1 MAGTFPIH
9 LATGKIMLLQCACSS
24 GTSVQSQSLGHANGA
39 VACCSLLF
47 VAPSHQPKNWEE
59 GITPIDCFPLFK
71 RDVEWIGTVGYSWSI
86 RRCGKM
92 GSKASGTASV
102 TSSVGEDFVLLLVC
116 FAQSKEKISS
126 IECTRKKVWFL
137 KMSSVAHVNYLVGI
151 LSFTQFARR
160 PRPWTN

>member
-59 GITPIDCFPLFK
+59 GITPIDCFSLFK
-71 RDVEWIGTVGYSWSI
+71 HDVEWIGTVGYSWSI

-102 TSSVGEDFVLLLVC
+102 TSSVGEDLFC
-116 FAQSKEKISS
+116 FLYALHRA
-126 IECTRKKVWFL
+126 RKK
-137 KMSSVAHVNYLVGI
+137 LVV
-151 LSFTQFARR
+151 LSAQGKRSDF
-160 PRPWTN
+160 